1 MAVSFFPNA
10 DAAAL
15 AWAQHFS
22 SMITASAT
30 TYGLTAAQATA
41 YAALVTS
48 YQTAL
53 AASEPT
59 VRSKTTTAAKNQ
71 AKATLKLSSTQLANI
86 IYGQPTV
93 TDAQKIAL
101 GLTVRATPTPVPPP
115 GNPPSLDIV
124 SVVGRTVK
132 IRVHNDASSKR
143 ARPAGV
149 TGTTVFSYV
158 GATPPA
164 DITAWVFQ
172 GSNSRTVVD
181 VAFDSTVAPGS
192 AVWLTAFWYNGKGQ
206 AGPACAP
213 VSTYLAGGSVSM
225 AA

>member
-1 MAVSFFPNA
+1 MPNNSFFPSA

-41 YAALVTS
+41 YATLVTN

-86 IYGQPTV
+86 IYGQPWM
-93 TDAQKIAL
+93 
-101 GLTVRATPTPVPPP
+101 
-115 GNPPSLDIV
+115 IV
-124 SVVGRTVK
+124 KTGRGRTYYL
-132 IRVHNDASSKR
+132 REQMGQR
-143 ARPAGV
+143 AENY
-149 TGTTVFSYV
+149 TVS
-158 GATPPA
+158 
-164 DITAWVFQ
+164 
-172 GSNSRTVVD
+172 
-181 VAFDSTVAPGS
+181 
-192 AVWLTAFWYNGKGQ
+192 
-206 AGPACAP
+206 
-213 VSTYLAGGSVSM
+213 
-225 AA
+225 